1 MALYISLPAQ
11 EAPVNNKCLLF
22 LGTGYNKFLLYPRQP
37 ARFHHPDGGLDAACA
52 VHFLQEMADVLRHR
66 VDADA
71 QRIGDLLIA
80 RALGQVAQ
88 HFMVPLL

>member
-1 MALYISLPAQ
+1 
-11 EAPVNNKCLLF
+11 LLF
-22 LGTGYNKFLLYPRQP
+22 FWPGYNKFLLYPRQP